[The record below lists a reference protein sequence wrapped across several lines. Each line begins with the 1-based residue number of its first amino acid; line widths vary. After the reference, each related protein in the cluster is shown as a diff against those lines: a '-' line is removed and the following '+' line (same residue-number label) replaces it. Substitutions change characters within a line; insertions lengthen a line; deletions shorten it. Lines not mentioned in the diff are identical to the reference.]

1 MAGLTGW
8 HFLIVLA
15 VVLLLFGA
23 TKLPALAK
31 GLGESM
37 RIFKSEI
44 KKPEDAA
51 PHAATT
57 PPAAPTPP
65 AASYPPVVPPT
76 APTSPATPA
85 DSTPPA
91 NPADP
96 TTKS

>member
-44 KKPEDAA
+44 KKPEDTTPGAA
-51 PHAATT
+51 NTPPAASTPPAAAY
-57 PPAAPTPP
+57 PPAAPT
-65 AASYPPVVPPT
+65 Y
-76 APTSPATPA
+76 PA
-85 DSTPPA
+85 DTTPPA
-91 NPADP
+91 DPAAP
-96 TTKS
+96 TTKP

>member
-8 HFLIVLA
+8 HFLIVLL

-44 KKPEDAA
+44 KKPEDSAA
-51 PHAATT
+51 TSNGAAAATT
-57 PPAAPTPP
+57 PPAAPDNVVN
-65 AASYPPVVPPT
+65 PV
-76 APTSPATPA
+76 TST
-85 DSTPPA
+85 DSAHPA

-96 TTKS
+96 TTKP

>member
-8 HFLIVLA
+8 HFLIVLL

-44 KKPEDAA
+44 KKPEDGAASTSTAA
-51 PHAATT
+51 PAA
-57 PPAAPTPP
+57 PPAAPTAPP
-65 AASYPPVVPPT
+65 AVPDNVVNPVT
-76 APTSPATPA
+76 TTDSANPAH
-85 DSTPPA
+85 
-91 NPADP
+91 PADP
-96 TTKS
+96 TTKP

>member
-44 KKPEDAA
+44 KKPEDSAA
-51 PHAATT
+51 PAAST

-65 AASYPPVVPPT
+65 AASYPPVVPPA
-76 APTSPATPA
+76 APVNPVTPT
-85 DSTPPA
+85 DTTPPA
-91 NPADP
+91 DPADP
-96 TTKS
+96 TTKP